1 MPDGSGGKTDEL
13 DVRTDELD
21 GTALEL
27 DVGTTVELDDDEG
40 VGVGVG
46 VGLGVSGG
54 ASPHR
59 PYCGWQPT
67 IIPQCLQESISASI
81 MEGT

>member
-1 MPDGSGGKTDEL
+1 MPDGIGGKTDEL
-13 DVRTDELD
+13 D
-21 GTALEL
+21 GTTVVLE
-27 DVGTTVELDDDEG
+27 VGITVELDDDEG

-59 PYCGWQPT
+59 PYCGWHPT
-67 IIPQCLQESISASI
+67 IIPQCLRS
-81 MEGT
+81 

>member
-21 GTALEL
+21 GIALEL

-40 VGVGVG
+40 VGWCA
-46 VGLGVSGG
+46 LCFCLLSRH
-54 ASPHR
+54 SMPCHHHR
-59 PYCGWQPT
+59 LEFHHPRRACHT
-67 IIPQCLQESISASI
+67 KSR
-81 MEGT
+81 